1 MIWELAAVHI
11 EILGQLSIR
20 RDAVLAVPTARKP
33 RKVLSLLLLN
43 DCRTVSATALMSELW
58 ADSPPKSGPTTLQ
71 TYVLHLRK
79 LFARAF
85 GMTSEEIAKELLQ
98 TRNGG
103 YAFLVEQGELDLHRY
118 QQARHAGDL
127 ALADHDDRGA
137 VTAYQSALDQWRGS
151 ALMDVEHGPLMQ
163 AEVARLEQSRLTVT
177 ERKIEAELRLGRHRD
192 ALSEL
197 AALVL
202 HHPFHEDLHAHFML
216 ALHRSGNRNQ
226 ALEVF
231 SRLRSSMFNE
241 LGLEPAPKLQRL
253 HSAILAAGPELD
265 LLTTEDRRTTAD
277 SLRR

>member
-1 MIWELAAVHI
+1 MQIKV
-11 EILGQLSIR
+11 LGQLSIR
-20 RDAVLAVPTARKP
+20 RDSVIAVPSARKP

-43 DCRTVSATALMSELW
+43 DCRTVSAPVLMTELW
-58 ADSPPKSGPTTLQ
+58 GDAPPKSGPTTLQ

-79 LFARAF
+79 LFAHAF
-85 GMTSEEIAKELLQ
+85 GLTSEEIARELLQ

-103 YAFLVEQGELDLHRY
+103 YAFMVGDGELDLHIY
-118 QQARHAGDL
+118 QRARRAGDL
-127 ALADHDDRGA
+127 ALARRDDRTA
-137 VTAYQSALDQWRGS
+137 VGAYQNALDQWQGS
-151 ALMDVEHGPLMQ
+151 ALMDVEHGSLMQ
-163 AEVARLEQSRLTVT
+163 AEVARLEQSRLTVI

-216 ALHRSGNRNQ
+216 ALYRSGNRNH

-231 SRLRSSMFNE
+231 HRLRASMFNE

-253 HSAILAAGPELD
+253 HSAILAAEPRLD
-265 LLTTEDRRTTAD
+265 LVIPEDRRASVD
-277 SLRR
+277 ALGR